1 MAARLCQS
9 LVLGCYSYTLD
20 PENDYVLESQAN
32 GWKMLKLIWET
43 PNEELDELWFSTAD
57 DYLKQSERQ

>member
-9 LVLGCYSYTLD
+9 LVIGCYTHTLD

-57 DYLKQSERQ
+57 DYLKQSERR